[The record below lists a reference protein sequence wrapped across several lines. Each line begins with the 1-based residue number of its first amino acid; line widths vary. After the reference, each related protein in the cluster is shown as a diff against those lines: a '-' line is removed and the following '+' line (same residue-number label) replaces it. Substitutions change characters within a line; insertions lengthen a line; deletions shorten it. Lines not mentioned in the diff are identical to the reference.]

1 MKKSLVL
8 LAIVSGLVPGF
19 SVAVAQQTWTTVAIP
34 EQWKRPPGEIQSKGN
49 GFAWY
54 VCRFRAPADWAKQ
67 RPLLFAEPA
76 DDARQYF
83 IDGTRVAACGVF
95 PPQYRSGLGSVDRYP
110 ISPMDWANSAE
121 HTLAIRLYLNASRTN
136 FNVAAPVIFAGEDAI
151 RLRGEW
157 SFHVGDLQEL
167 DSLAK
172 VDTAFIGK
180 VESRE
185 IVESTLKKLDNDAG
199 PQTTAQALSK
209 FKVPDDLA
217 VDVALSDPDIG
228 QPLSIKFDAK
238 GRLWV
243 IEYLQYP
250 QPAGLKMLSRDK
262 HLRTVYDKVPAAPP
276 NHFPGA
282 DKITIHEDRDGDG
295 YFETHK
301 TFVDGLSLVSSFAI
315 GGGGVWV
322 LNPPYLLFYPD
333 KDGDD
338 VPDGD
343 PEVRLQGFG
352 MEDSHS
358 IANSMRWGP
367 DGWLYAAQGSTVTGQ
382 IRAPNDKPTT
392 AVHSMGQLIWR
403 YHPTARKYEIFAE
416 GGGNTFGVE
425 IDRDGRIY
433 SGHNGGDTRGFH
445 YVQGGYYRK
454 GFGKHGELSNP
465 YAYGYFSA
473 MAHHKVL
480 RFTHTFIFYEADAL
494 PQQYHGQ
501 LFGVQPILSHVV
513 ISEVSPDRSS
523 FKTTDVGYAIESS
536 DPWFRPVDIQL
547 GPDGS
552 IYVADLYEQ
561 RIDHASHYQGRVH
574 RTSGR
579 IYRIRSKE
587 GASQPV
593 LLHGLSDQAL
603 LAKLSHSNR
612 WVRQTA
618 LQLWAD
624 RPQREKWVPQL
635 LDRLESADGQLAL
648 ELLWTLHRSGGFDQT
663 VSMQLLHHK
672 TPQIREWTVRLIGDQ
687 LAVTQLMAEEFVEL
701 AAAETDV
708 HVRSQLASTARRIP
722 GLYAIP
728 LIATLAARGEDA
740 GEIHIPLLLWW
751 ALEHHADKQGEAIID
766 LLQDKSLWAAPLVKD
781 QLIPRLARRWAS
793 GKRRDMLRLAK
804 LFAAAPTGDDTKQLL
819 TGVEQAFR
827 GRSLAEVPREL
838 ADAIAATGGASLAL
852 RVRQGDRKAIGQA
865 LSVIRDAQADDMQRR
880 QNIELLSQL
889 GDPQLVPILLSLAK
903 NEPSQE
909 VRATAIG
916 GLGNFDAEQIPAE
929 LLALLPKLNDD
940 LRAVTVD
947 VLATRSRWTKALLI
961 QLKAGKIDK
970 QSIAMPSVRR
980 MLLLS
985 DPQVERQVT
994 EIWGTVRGATTD
1006 EMQRAMARIRQ
1017 VLVEGTGNPY
1027 NGREMFAK
1035 TCAKCH
1041 RLFDKGQDIGPDLT
1055 AYKRDDLDNMLLNV
1069 VNPSLSIREGY
1080 ETHVLYTVD
1089 GRVLSGLITDK
1100 DNQVVSLRAADGRT
1114 HVIRVDDI
1122 EEMRAVPTS
1131 IMPEGVFSELTDQQ
1145 LRDLFAYLRGTQPLP

>member
-1 MKKSLVL
+1 MRKSLVL
-8 LAIVSGLVPGF
+8 LVLVCGLLTGSRVLM
-19 SVAVAQQTWTTVAIP
+19 AQQPWKAVAIP
-34 EQWKRPPGEIQSKGN
+34 DQWKRPPAEIQSKGN

-67 RPLLFAEPA
+67 RPELFAEPA

-83 IDGTRVAACGVF
+83 LDGTRVASCGVF
-95 PPQYRSGLGSVDRYP
+95 PPQYRSGLGSADRYAIP
-110 ISPMDWANSAE
+110 PKAWADSAE
-121 HTLAIRLYLNASRTN
+121 HTMAIRLYLNASRTN
-136 FNVAAPVIFAGEDAI
+136 FNVAAPVIFAGDDAI
-151 RLRGEW
+151 RLRGKW
-157 SFHVGDLQEL
+157 SFHVGDLQDL
-167 DSLAK
+167 DLLAN
-172 VDTAFIGK
+172 VEAAFVGK
-180 VESRE
+180 IEARE
-185 IVESTLKKLDNDAG
+185 IVEATLKKLDNDAG
-199 PQTTAQALSK
+199 PQTTAQALEK

-217 VDVALSDPDIG
+217 VDLVLSDPDIG
-228 QPLSIKFDAK
+228 QPLSVKFDAK

-243 IEYLQYP
+243 VEYLQYP
-250 QPAGLKMLSRDK
+250 NPAGLTMLSRDK
-262 HLRTVYDKVPAAPP
+262 YLRTVYDKVPAAPP

-358 IANSMRWGP
+358 IANSIRWGP

-382 IRAPNDKPTT
+382 VRAPSDKPTA

-425 IDRDGRIY
+425 IDSDGRVY

-465 YAYGYFSA
+465 YAYGYFAA

-494 PQQYHGQ
+494 PKKYQGQ
-501 LFGVQPILSHVV
+501 LFGVQPLLSHVV
-513 ISEVSPDRSS
+513 ISDVSADRSS
-523 FKTTDVGYAIESS
+523 FRTKDIGYAIESS
-536 DPWFRPVDIQL
+536 DPWFRPVDVQL

-574 RTSGR
+574 RESGR
-579 IYRIRSKE
+579 IYRIRNKDGRSK
-587 GASQPV
+587 PV
-593 LLHGLSDQAL
+593 LLDGLSDEEL
-603 LAKLSHSNR
+603 LSKLLDPNR

-618 LQLWAD
+618 LQLWSD
-624 RPQREKWVPQL
+624 RPQRQKWVPQL
-635 LDRLESADGQLAL
+635 LDRLAAADGQIAL

-663 VSMQLLHHK
+663 VAMELIHHK
-672 TPQIREWTVRLIGDQ
+672 TPQVREWTVRLIGDQ
-687 LAVTQLMAEEFVEL
+687 LAVTQSIAEELIEL
-701 AAAETDV
+701 ARGEPNV

-722 GLYAIP
+722 GVYAIP
-728 LIATLAARGEDA
+728 LITTLAARRGDA

-751 ALEHHADKQGEAIID
+751 ALEHHADDQGEVIID
-766 LLQDKSLWAAPLVKD
+766 LLRDKNLWAAPLVKD

-804 LFAAAPTGDDTKQLL
+804 LFAAAPTSADTKQLL
-819 TGVEQAFR
+819 TGVEQAFQ
-827 GRSLAEVPREL
+827 GRSLAGVPKEL

-852 RVRQGDRKAIGQA
+852 RVRQGDRKAIDEA
-865 LSVIRDAQADDMQRR
+865 VSVIRDARADAKQRR
-880 QNIELLSQL
+880 QNIELLAQL
-889 GDPQLVPILLSLAK
+889 GELQLVPILLGLVQ
-903 NEPSQE
+903 NDPSQD
-909 VRATAIG
+909 VRATAIS
-916 GLGNFDAEQIPAE
+916 GLGNFDAARIPQE

-940 LRAVTVD
+940 LRAVTVE
-947 VLATRSRWTKALLI
+947 VLATRSSWTVALLGE
-961 QLKAGKIDK
+961 LKAGRIEKD
-970 QSIAMPSVRR
+970 SIAMPSVRR

-985 DPQVERQVT
+985 DPQVERRVT

-1006 EMQRAMARIRQ
+1006 EMQQAMARIRQ
-1017 VLVEGTGNPY
+1017 VLIEGTGNPY
-1027 NGREMFAK
+1027 NGREMFAQ

-1041 RLFDKGQDIGPDLT
+1041 RLFDKGQNIGPDLT
-1055 AYKRDDLDNMLLNV
+1055 AFKRDDIDNMLLNI

-1080 ETHVLYTVD
+1080 ETYVIYTID
-1089 GRVLSGLITDK
+1089 GRVLSGLVTDK
-1100 DNQVVSLRAADGRT
+1100 DNQVVTLRAADGRV
-1114 HVIRVDDI
+1114 HVIQVDDI
-1122 EEMRAVPTS
+1122 DEMRAVPTS
-1131 IMPEGVFSELTDQQ
+1131 IMPEGVFKELTDQQ